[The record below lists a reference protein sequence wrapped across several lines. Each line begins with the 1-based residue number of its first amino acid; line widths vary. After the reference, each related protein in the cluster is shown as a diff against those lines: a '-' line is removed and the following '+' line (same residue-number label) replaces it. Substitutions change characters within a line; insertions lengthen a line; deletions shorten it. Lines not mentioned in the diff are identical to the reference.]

1 LQRLPIFFLVT
12 NRAEGG
18 STVTQSD
25 LVDEK
30 EMAPEDY
37 RALADWRYRIRQ
49 FLAFTERAARD
60 AGLEPQQYQLLLM
73 IKGLPPH
80 LSPTI
85 SVLADRMAVRHHSM
99 VELVDRLVDRGL
111 VRRER
116 GSADRREVMVILT
129 AAAER
134 VCRRISL
141 KHHKQL
147 KTSAPA
153 LIEALSNTLRA
164 ASFSDDN
171 EPQAPSIDSPTTDPA
186 TAEALD

>member
-1 LQRLPIFFLVT
+1 M
-12 NRAEGG
+12 
-18 STVTQSD
+18 S
-25 LVDEK
+25 
-30 EMAPEDY
+30 PEDY

-164 ASFSDDN
+164 AGFNDTAD
-171 EPQAPSIDSPTTDPA
+171 EPQAPSIDAPADPA
-186 TAEALD
+186 TVEALD

>member
-1 LQRLPIFFLVT
+1 MS
-12 NRAEGG
+12 A
-18 STVTQSD
+18 
-25 LVDEK
+25 
-30 EMAPEDY
+30 EDY

-73 IKGLPPH
+73 IKGLPPP
-80 LSPTI
+80 LVPTI

-141 KHHKQL
+141 KHQRQL
-147 KTSAPA
+147 KSAAPG
-153 LIEALSNTLRA
+153 LIEALSNTLREVGYEGNGEPVTAPA
-164 ASFSDDN
+164 AAD
-171 EPQAPSIDSPTTDPA
+171 AP
-186 TAEALD
+186 EALD